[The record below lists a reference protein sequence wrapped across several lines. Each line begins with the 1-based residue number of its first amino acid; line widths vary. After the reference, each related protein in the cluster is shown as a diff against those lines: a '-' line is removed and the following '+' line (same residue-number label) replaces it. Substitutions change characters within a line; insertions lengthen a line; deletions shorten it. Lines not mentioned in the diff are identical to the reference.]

1 MIRRVK
7 AFVLFAGLLGLM
19 GSAQAVPSFSR
30 QTGQGCAA
38 CHIGGFGPQLTPYGI
53 RFKLGGYTDSDGK
66 SGKVPL
72 SAMLVASFD
81 KTSKAQSAPPT
92 DSSKTNNNAGLDEA
106 SIFLAGK
113 LFENVGI
120 FAQVTRDQNEKNT
133 AWDQVDARFVK
144 NISLAGKDSLIGI
157 TVNNNPSVQD
167 PFNTLPAWGHPY
179 TGSALA
185 PSPGAASML
194 NGGLEQTVLGAS
206 AYAFIDNHYYAE
218 LGTYR
223 TLSPSML
230 SNVGVG
236 RDSDPG
242 RLNSGTMYWRL
253 AYMQDLKKQFYS
265 VGLFGFNADISPDRS
280 SPASNRF
287 HDVGVDASYQWL
299 GNREHIFT
307 AGASW
312 LHESQTKSAW
322 VGSGD
327 AASSN
332 GHLNEAKLTASYH
345 YRNAYGASLSRFDI
359 RGSRD
364 AVLYSSANGFANNSP
379 NSAGYVWQVDWTPW
393 GKEDSWMAPYA
404 NLRLGMQYVMYDK
417 FNGAKTNYDGSG
429 RDAKD
434 NNTLYAFAWL
444 AF

>member
-1 MIRRVK
+1 MNKWIQV
-7 AFVLFAGLLGLM
+7 GLLLVALGGVLD
-19 GSAQAVPSFSR
+19 SAQAVPSFSR
-30 QTGQGCAA
+30 QTGQECAA
-38 CHIGGFGPQLTPYGI
+38 CHVGGFGPQLTPYGI

-66 SGKVPL
+66 GGKVPL

-81 KTSKAQSAPPT
+81 KTSKAQSSAPT
-92 DSSKTNNNAGLDEA
+92 DSSKTNNNSGLDEA

-133 AWDQVDARFVK
+133 AWDQLDARFVK
-144 NISLAGKDSLIGI
+144 NISIAGKDSVIGI

-179 TGSALA
+179 TSSALA
-185 PSPGAASML
+185 PTPGTASML

-206 AYAFIDNHYYAE
+206 AYAFVDNHYYAE

-223 TLSPSML
+223 TLSPGTLTS
-230 SNVGVG
+230 VGVG

-242 RLNSGTMYWRL
+242 HLNSGTMYWRL
-253 AYMQDLKKQFYS
+253 AYMQDMRKQFSS
-265 VGLFGFNADISPDRS
+265 VGLFGLNADLSPDRS

-287 HDVGVDASYQWL
+287 RDIGVDASYQWL

-327 AASSN
+327 AATSN
-332 GHLNEAKLTASYH
+332 GHLNETKLTTSYH
-345 YRNAYGASLSRFDI
+345 YKNTYGGSLSRFDI
-359 RGSRD
+359 RGSAD
-364 AVLYSSANGFANNSP
+364 AVLYSAANGFANNSP
-379 NSAGYVWQVDWTPW
+379 NSSGYVWQVDWTPW

-404 NLRLGMQYVMYDK
+404 NLRLGIQYVTYDK